1 MLDRIQQPV
10 HDSMAVDIPV
20 TKHDSAA
27 RAVVDQ
33 AAALLAARRSD
44 IPATFVEQFYARAV
58 AEDVLC
64 YGAADIAGLAERAF
78 DFLSERQPGTSKI
91 RCETVALKDS
101 GERKSLTVIDIAN
114 DDMPFLVDSVMGE
127 IAERRLSV
135 QLVAHPMFGVQRDGG
150 KLKALGAPDA
160 AGNTRESFIHI
171 HLEPITDEAVRADI
185 VRALDGVLGEVR
197 LAVKDWRPMLDCVNA
212 CVDELKTNPPPLPV
226 DEIAEA
232 IQFLQWLLADNF
244 TFIGVRNYIFDGKT
258 LEPDFDSAFGIMRA
272 RELRVLKQGNELLE
286 YTPEIMAFL
295 KEPRLL
301 IIAKANIH
309 AHVHRRVYLDY
320 IGIKRFD
327 ASGNLVGEQRIVGL
341 FTSTAYTRTAHSIP
355 YLRRKI
361 AGVEQRAGFVANS
374 HSGKALASVLEHYP
388 RDELFQVDEESLYR
402 FAIAILQLDERPRVR
417 VLARRDRFDRFVS
430 VLVYVPRERYDSH
443 IRGRIGAYLAH
454 AFFGRVSA
462 FYPFFPEGPLVRVHF
477 IIGRSG
483 GDTPEIDVATLEREV
498 GGIVRSWT
506 DGLSAALALASPP
519 DKVRAL
525 FNRYREAFSA
535 GFQEAYAPS
544 VAAGDIRVIEDLT
557 EQRPLGVDFHHR
569 LEENQRAVGL
579 KVWSLARPLPLSE
592 RVPVL
597 ENMGF
602 RVVDERTYHIQP
614 TGEGAR
620 DVWFHDMLLEDRDG
634 GMIELGDLKY
644 PLEAAFL
651 MVMRG
656 AAENDGYNALT
667 LAVGLAWR
675 DVALIR
681 TLSRFL
687 RQVRVP
693 YSQDYMWATLVKHA
707 GIAAEIVE
715 LFHARFDPRP
725 EAAKVRGE
733 KQKEI
738 AARIEEELAKVESL
752 DEDRI
757 LRHFVNAVQ
766 AAIRTNFYQADAD
779 GHPKALLAVKFES
792 GKITDLPLPRPL
804 YEIFVYSPRVEG
816 VHMRFGKVARGGIR
830 WSDRPQ
836 DFRTEIL
843 GLVKAQQVKNAVIV
857 PVGAKGGFVPKL
869 MPKGATRDVMMAE
882 GIATYKLFIST
893 LLDITDNIHHDGSII
908 PPDCVVRH
916 EGDDPYLVVAAD
928 KGTATFS
935 DIANGISIEH
945 GYWLGDAFAS
955 GGSAGYDHKVMGITA
970 RGAWESVK
978 RHFREMDVDIGKT
991 PFTVVGVGDMS
1002 GDVFGNGML
1011 RETTTKLVAAFDHR
1025 DIFIDPDPDPAA
1037 SFNERKRMFALPRSS
1052 WQDYDKKLI
1061 SKGGGVYP
1069 RASKEIKLSP
1079 EAQKLL
1085 GVAEAV
1091 TPQALMKA
1099 ILKAQVD
1106 LLFFGGIGT
1115 YVRASSESDEAA
1127 GDRAN
1132 DAIRISGGEL
1142 RVKVVG
1148 EGANLGMTQRGR
1160 IETALA
1166 GIRLNTDAID
1176 NSAGVNTSDVEVN
1189 IKITLSPLLQ
1199 TKALTIEARNALL
1212 VEMTGEVARLVLRNN
1227 YQQTLALSLAQ
1238 RRGLED
1244 LGFQQRLMQT
1254 LEMRGHLDRAVEF
1267 LPDEIALADRRKR
1280 NMPLTRPELAVLLA
1294 YAKLTLSSELLDSS
1308 VPDDPYLGRELERYF
1323 PKEMSE
1329 RYDDALHAH
1338 RLRREIIATQLTN
1351 SMINRGGAT
1360 LIVRIA
1366 DQTGALPS
1374 AIAAAFAAVRNSFD
1388 LISLNGEID
1397 ALDNKISGKT
1407 QLTLYAAVQDLL
1419 LDRLVWFLR
1428 NVDLKQG
1435 LETIIAHYHDGIAQ
1449 VAASLDT
1456 ALSDSALATRDAKM
1470 VELVRAG
1477 VPDDLARRI
1486 ASLAVLKAAPDI
1498 VLVAD
1503 RAKKPVGEVTATYFA
1518 NEAFF
1523 QLDRVAGAV
1532 PGIVVSDYFDRLAL
1546 DRALDSIGDAER
1558 RLTAAMVGNGKAG
1571 EGLAGAGAVDE
1582 WIKPRQA
1589 EVERIRAAIH
1599 EIAGSGLTL
1608 SKLSVAASLLGDLA
1622 RE

>member
-1 MLDRIQQPV
+1 MLDRIRQPV

-20 TKHDSAA
+20 SKRESAA
-27 RAVVDQ
+27 RAVIEQ
-33 AAALLAARRSD
+33 AGAALGARRND
-44 IPATFVEQFYARAV
+44 IPATFVAQLYEHAV

-64 YGAADIAGLAERAF
+64 YAAADLAALAERAF
-78 DFLSERQPGTSKI
+78 DFLRERKPGAPKI
-91 RCETVALKDS
+91 RCENVALNQS
-101 GERKSLTVIDIAN
+101 GDRKSVTLIEIVN

-127 IAERRLSV
+127 IAERRLTV
-135 QLVAHPMFGVQRDGG
+135 QLVAHPVFGVQRDGA
-150 KLKALGAPDA
+150 KLKALSAPAADGA
-160 AGNTRESFIHI
+160 RESFIHI
-171 HLEPITDEAVRADI
+171 HLEPIADEAVRADI
-185 VRALDGVLGEVR
+185 VRALDYVLGEVR
-197 LAVKDWRPMLDCVNA
+197 LAVQDWRPMLDRVNA
-212 CVDELKTNPPPLPV
+212 AAAELKTNPPPLPV

-232 IQFLQWLLADNF
+232 IAFLQWLLADNF
-244 TFIGVRNYIFDGKT
+244 TFIGMRDYGFDGKALT
-258 LEPDFDSAFGIMRA
+258 PDFDSALGIMRS
-272 RELRVLKQGNELLE
+272 RDLRVLKQGNELLE

-309 AHVHRRVYLDY
+309 AQVHRRVYLDY

-327 ASGNLVGEQRIVGL
+327 ASGNLAGEQRIVGL

-361 AGVEQRAGFVANS
+361 TGVEQRAGFDASS

-388 RDELFQVDEESLYR
+388 RDELFQVDEDSLYR
-402 FAIAILQLDERPRVR
+402 FALAILQLDERPRVR

-430 VLVYVPRERYDSH
+430 VLVFVPRERYDSH
-443 IRGRIGAYLAH
+443 VRARIGDYLAS
-454 AFFGRVSA
+454 AFVGRVSA
-462 FYPFFPEGPLVRVHF
+462 FYPYFSEGPLVRVHF

-483 GDTPEIDVATLEREV
+483 GQTPDIEAATLEREV
-498 GGIVRSWT
+498 AAIVRSWT
-506 DGLSAALALASPP
+506 DGLGDALALVNPP
-519 DKVRAL
+519 DKARDV
-525 FNRYREAFSA
+525 FNRYRDAFSA
-535 GFQEAYAPS
+535 GFQEAYSPAI
-544 VAAGDIRVIEDLT
+544 AAGDIRVVEGLS
-557 EQRPLGVDFHHR
+557 EQRRLGVDFHHR
-569 LEENQRAVGL
+569 LEEEQRAVGL
-579 KVWSLARPLPLSE
+579 KVWSRQRPLPLSE

-602 RVVDERTYHIQP
+602 RVVDERTYHIEP
-614 TGEGAR
+614 KADGAA
-620 DVWFHDMLLEDRDG
+620 DTWFHDMLLERLDG
-634 GMIELGDLKY
+634 GMIDLDAGKAR
-644 PLEAAFL
+644 LEAAFL

-656 AAENDGYNALT
+656 GAENDGYNALT
-667 LAVGLAWR
+667 LAGALAWR

-681 TLSRFL
+681 TLSRYL

-707 GIAAEIVE
+707 AIAGDIVA

-725 EAAKVRGE
+725 DAAQAREA

-738 AARIEEELAKVESL
+738 AARIEEELQKVESL

-766 AAIRTNFYQADAD
+766 SAIRTNFYQTDKD
-779 GHPKALLAVKFES
+779 GQPRALIAVKFES

-804 YEIFVYSPRVEG
+804 YEIFIYSPRVEG
-816 VHMRFGKVARGGIR
+816 IHMRFGKVARGGIR

-869 MPKGATRDVMMAE
+869 MPRNPTREQFQAE

-893 LLDITDNIHHDGSII
+893 LLDVTDNIRHDGTIV
-908 PPDCVVRH
+908 PPDSVVRH

-935 DIANGISIEH
+935 DIANGLSIEH

-978 RHFREMDVDIGKT
+978 RHFRELDIDIGKT
-991 PFTVVGVGDMS
+991 PFSVVGVGDMS

-1011 RETTTKLVAAFDHR
+1011 RESTIRLVAAFDHR

-1037 SFNERKRMFALPRSS
+1037 SFAERQRMFALPRSS

-1069 RASKEIKLSP
+1069 RASKEIRLSP
-1079 EAQKLL
+1079 EAQKAL
-1085 GVAEAV
+1085 GVPEAV

-1115 YVRASSESDEAA
+1115 YVRASSESDEGA

-1160 IETALA
+1160 IEAALA

-1189 IKITLSPLLQ
+1189 IKIALSPLLQ
-1199 TKALTIEARNALL
+1199 SGALTIETRNALL

-1254 LEMRGHLDRAVEF
+1254 LEMHGQLDRAVEF

-1280 NMPLTRPELAVLLA
+1280 NLPLTRPELAVLLA
-1294 YAKLTLSSELLDSS
+1294 YAKLTLYSELLDSI

-1366 DQTGALPS
+1366 DQTGALPA

-1388 LISLNGEID
+1388 LIALNSEID
-1397 ALDNKISGKT
+1397 GLDNKVSGKT
-1407 QLTLYAAVQDLL
+1407 QLDLYAAVQDLL

-1435 LETIIAHYHDGIAQ
+1435 LETVIAHYHEGIAQ
-1449 VAASLDT
+1449 VAAALDG
-1456 ALSDSALATRDAKM
+1456 ALSKPALAARDAR
-1470 VELVRAG
+1470 VAELARAG

-1486 ASLAVLKAAPDI
+1486 ANLAVLKAAPDI

-1518 NEAFF
+1518 TEAFF

-1558 RLTAAMVGNGKAG
+1558 RLTAAMVGNGI
-1571 EGLAGAGAVDE
+1571 AGAGAVDE